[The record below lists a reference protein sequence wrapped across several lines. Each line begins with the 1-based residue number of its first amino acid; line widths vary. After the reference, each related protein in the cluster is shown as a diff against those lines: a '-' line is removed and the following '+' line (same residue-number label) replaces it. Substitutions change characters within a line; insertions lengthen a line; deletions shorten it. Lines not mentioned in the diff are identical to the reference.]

1 MTKTPIDLARAAG
14 ILCYVY
20 QACLIQRVMK
30 NPRLQSQD
38 KVLKILRAI
47 DGEISAQD
55 LFVEL
60 RKANLPLGL
69 ATVYRALEALKLTGI
84 VQARLLNSGE
94 TLYSL
99 SERDRHHFT
108 CLQCG
113 TSIPLMD
120 GDTCPVHALE
130 EQLQT
135 STQFEI
141 YYHTLEFF
149 GLCSSC
155 QLQQAAAET

>member
-1 MTKTPIDLARAAG
+1 MKT
-14 ILCYVY
+14 
-20 QACLIQRVMK
+20 
-30 NPRLQSQD
+30 PRLQSQD
-38 KVLKILRAI
+38 KVLKILKVLDA
-47 DGEISAQD
+47 EISAQD

-60 RKANLPLGL
+60 RKADLPLGL
-69 ATVYRALEALKLTGI
+69 ATVYRALEGLKLTGV

-99 SERDRHHFT
+99 SEQDRHHFT

-120 GDTCPVHALE
+120 GKNCPVHALE
-130 EQLQT
+130 AQLRQT
-135 STQFEI
+135 AQFEI

-149 GLCSSC
+149 GLCSPC
-155 QLQQAAAET
+155 QLQQANSD